1 MRFFCTRRGSQCAF
15 TLVELIVVLSIILI
29 LAALIIPTLGPM
41 MQSYNLNRGE
51 TMMNDEFT
59 TARQAALTRNS
70 DVEVR
75 FDKIGTAS
83 APADLQ
89 FRAFH
94 AILSSTSA
102 PLDKISYLPGSIVI
116 SPNVLN
122 STLLDYTNSN
132 RSGLLTGQETLPGS
146 SPPVAYISFLF
157 RATGGTGL
165 TPVTPPV
172 GIWDVTLLQEN
183 ASVVPATGLPNNY
196 VTVQIDPV
204 EGQVRVYR
212 P

>member
-1 MRFFCTRRGSQCAF
+1 MRFLCARRGGQRAF
-15 TLVELIVVLSIILI
+15 TLVELMAVLAIILI
-29 LAALIIPTLGPM
+29 VSAIAVPTLGPM
-41 MQSYNLNRGE
+41 MQSYNLSRGE
-51 TMMNDEFT
+51 TMINDEFT

-75 FDKIGTAS
+75 FDKIGTAG

-94 AILSSTSA
+94 AVLSSTST
-102 PLDKISYLPGSIVI
+102 PLDKISYLPGSIIV
-116 SPNVLN
+116 SPNVAN

-132 RSGLLTGQETLPGS
+132 RSGLMTGQETLPGS
-146 SPPVAYISFLF
+146 STPVNYVSFLF

-172 GIWDVTLLQEN
+172 GIWDVTLLQES
-183 ASVVPATGLPNNY
+183 APVVAATGLPTNY

-204 EGQVRVYR
+204 EGQVRIYR